1 MPLCPTASTITMPEF
16 LLLALATGV
25 GVTLATGPLGCFAVW
40 RRMAYFGDTMAHS
53 ALLGVTLGLLLDI
66 NPGLAVAFG
75 CLLVALAL
83 VALQQSRQLAT
94 DTLLGILSHA
104 TLALGLVAIAVLVPG
119 QVNLMGYLFGDI
131 LATNWRDVITVW
143 LVSLAVLAVLAVL
156 WRKLIAITVHEDLA
170 RIDGIAVGAVRTTL
184 MLLMA
189 VVIAISMKI
198 VGVLLITALLI
209 IPAATARRLAHSPE
223 QMALLASALGAASVA
238 LGLGASWYWDW
249 PAGPAIV
256 IAATGT
262 FLLSLT
268 KRQPQ

>member
-1 MPLCPTASTITMPEF
+1 MPEF
-16 LLLALATGV
+16 LWLAFLTGL

-53 ALLGVTLGLLLDI
+53 ALIGVTLGLLLDI
-66 NPGLAVAFG
+66 NPGIAVTFG

-83 VALQQSRQLAT
+83 VALQRNRQLAT

-104 TLALGLVAIAVLVPG
+104 TLALGLVAIAILVPER
-119 QVNLMGYLFGDI
+119 VNLMSYLFGDI
-131 LATNWRDVITVW
+131 LAANRRDLISVW
-143 LVSLAVLAVLAVL
+143 LVSFVVLGALIAL

-170 RIDGIAVGAVRTTL
+170 LIDGIPVTAVRTLL

-189 VVIAISMKI
+189 AVIAISMKI

-209 IPAATARRLAHSPE
+209 IPAATARRLSRSPE
-223 QMALLASALGAASVA
+223 QMALLAMLTGAMSVTAGLAAS
-238 LGLGASWYWDW
+238 WFWDW
-249 PAGPAIV
+249 PTGPAIV
-256 IAATGT
+256 IAATAA

-268 KRQPQ
+268 KAQTP

>member
-1 MPLCPTASTITMPEF
+1 MPEF
-16 LLLALATGV
+16 LLLALATGI

-66 NPGLAVAFG
+66 NPGLAVTFG

-83 VALQQSRQLAT
+83 VALQQNRQLAT

-104 TLALGLVAIAVLVPG
+104 TLALGLVAIAILVPER
-119 QVNLMGYLFGDI
+119 VNLMGYLFGDI
-131 LATNWRDVITVW
+131 LAASHRDLVTVW
-143 LVSLAVLAVLAVL
+143 LVSLAVLALLILL
-156 WRKLIAITVHEDLA
+156 WRKLIAITLHEDLA
-170 RIDGIAVGAVRTTL
+170 RIDGIPVAAVRTTL
-184 MLLMA
+184 MLMMA

-209 IPAATARRLAHSPE
+209 IPAATARRLSRSPE
-223 QMALLASALGAASVA
+223 QMAVFAGLTGAAAVA
-238 LGLGASWYWDW
+238 AGLAASWYWDW

-256 IAATGT
+256 IAATAA
-262 FLLSLT
+262 FLLSLG
-268 KRQPQ
+268 KRQTP